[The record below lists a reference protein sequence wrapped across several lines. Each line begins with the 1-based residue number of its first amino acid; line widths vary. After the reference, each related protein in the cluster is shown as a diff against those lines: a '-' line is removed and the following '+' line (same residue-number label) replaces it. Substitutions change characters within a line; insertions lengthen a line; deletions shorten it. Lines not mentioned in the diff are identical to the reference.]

1 MQSFLAKFR
10 PSCSSFYSVAA
21 LMYSIGLGGLYED
34 LNVPRGGTTL
44 YLPFYPECG
53 DSGHELEQRCET
65 SEAGECKVGH
75 NRGVGSIEGLKVAE
89 GDMGKFCIQMQHTQ
103 ALAQYLQEDFDI
115 LECFESNCLN
125 LHPRKQHVEAAVR
138 NVSLTLWRMEKSLS
152 PALTSAGEDRAISRR
167 QSW

>member
-1 MQSFLAKFR
+1 MSLHVRNSLLNITATSKLEKAQEAR
-10 PSCSSFYSVAA
+10 PAQ
-21 LMYSIGLGGLYED
+21 
-34 LNVPRGGTTL
+34 
-44 YLPFYPECG
+44 FYPECG

-75 NRGVGSIEGLKVAE
+75 NRGVGNIEGLKVAE
-89 GDMGKFCIQMQHTQ
+89 GDMGKFCIQMQHTR

-115 LECFESNCLN
+115 LECFESKCLN

-152 PALTSAGEDRAISRR
+152 PALTSAGEDRAISPP
-167 QSW
+167 SIMVTEAGVN